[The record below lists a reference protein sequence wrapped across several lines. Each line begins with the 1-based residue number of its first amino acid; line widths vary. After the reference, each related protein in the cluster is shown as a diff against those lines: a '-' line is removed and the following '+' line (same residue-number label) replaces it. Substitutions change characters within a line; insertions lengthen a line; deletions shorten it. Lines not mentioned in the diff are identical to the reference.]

1 MVLAS
6 TEHCARVPPITLA
19 RRTLDALRL
28 YIANTDPEWFA
39 FLSRH
44 QPLDEVNHWQPGG
57 QQQFKAITSG
67 ELLVFRLRSPINK
80 IAGYGVF
87 ARAAL
92 LPISLAW
99 TSFGEKNGHPTFESF
114 QAAIRRLNPKNRGII
129 GYRILTQPVF
139 LPTDQWFPP
148 PSDWPVNTVG
158 GKRYSLESVEGRDI
172 WERLTTDV
180 AQRRSLGL
188 AEPKPMLA
196 ILSSCVPGWDRAPF
210 GSALSKPM
218 TVDV

>member
-1 MVLAS
+1 
-6 TEHCARVPPITLA
+6 
-19 RRTLDALRL
+19 LDALRL

-210 GSALSKPM
+210 GSALSKLM
-218 TVDV
+218 VVDVSSRANGLCLH